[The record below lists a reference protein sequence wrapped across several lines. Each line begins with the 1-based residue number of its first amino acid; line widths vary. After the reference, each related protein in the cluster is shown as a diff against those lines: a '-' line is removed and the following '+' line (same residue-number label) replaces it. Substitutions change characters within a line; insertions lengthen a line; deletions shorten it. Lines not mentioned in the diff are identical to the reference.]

1 MNGIGIA
8 ANILKPLE
16 TSSSIGMF
24 ARDTGGCLISKL
36 ALSRSSDETREISI
50 AELSESAIFYFSAP
64 MLSKGAANAFS
75 KAAGIDKKFINTPAK
90 ELEAAAPKLLKK
102 IKLAKFSRIASVF
115 ALILPAVFAIAP
127 VRNFITLAK
136 AGKEK
141 FVNVVEL
148 DKTKHKAETK
158 TAKDKAKKLFKFL
171 GAVSAGAFA
180 LTAGITAFS
189 KNKIFYK
196 KAEPFI
202 DKIIKHFDFNKAGD
216 LELKHYGALIYPASI
231 AGYFYA
237 SRDKYEKQEN
247 ARRFAVTVPL
257 LFYGEKLIQ
266 NPIYKAA
273 DKKFKTDIFNGGAPL
288 GYKEILKMPEALKKS
303 ALKAKNTAYGLTFF
317 INTMLIAFG
326 IALLNRIETK
336 RRYET
341 EHKHQILPSFRQE
354 EKAIWKDMKI

>member
-1 MNGIGIA
+1 MKSIGIA

-50 AELSESAIFYFSAP
+50 AELSESAVFYFSAP
-64 MLSKGAANAFS
+64 MLAKGAANVFS
-75 KAAGIDKKFINTPAK
+75 KAAGSDKNLINTPLK
-90 ELEAAAPKLLKK
+90 ELKGIDEGILKK
-102 IKLAKFSRIASVF
+102 TKLSKFGRIASVF

-127 VRNFITLAK
+127 VRNYITLGK
-136 AGKEK
+136 TGKET
-141 FVNVVEL
+141 FVNTIEL

-158 TAKDKAKKLFKFL
+158 GAKEKAKKLFKVL
-171 GAVSAGAFA
+171 GAAAAGTLA

-189 KNKIFYK
+189 KNNIFYK

-231 AGYFYA
+231 AGYFWA
-237 SRDKYEKQEN
+237 CRDKYEKQEN

-257 LFYGEKLIQ
+257 MFYGEKLIQ

-273 DKKFKTDIFNGGAPL
+273 DKKFKTNIFNGGSPL
-288 GYKEILKMPEALKKS
+288 SYNEILKMPEALKQS

-336 RRYET
+336 RQYER
-341 EHKHQILPSFRQE
+341 EHKQNIMPSFRQE